1 MRLSEWRKRAPS
13 RDSVSPKV
21 QAVVDPA
28 LGMLGASSDPD
39 CWVIWGDDPGVR
51 YMILAPTQ
59 GGLIQLN
66 VRVNVAGEGPRA
78 SGKLVRWNRV
88 QLGELGLEMQG
99 GHRLI
104 SFQVESQV
112 LNGADAAADA
122 IAGFAQVLF
131 AAVDGRPAPAPSS
144 VPRRRAALGPG
155 RSTAGKG
162 AQGAV
167 AGAKP
172 RAATAK
178 ANAPSANVSTAT
190 APAAGT
196 AAAKAKP
203 AAKSAAP
210 PRAATPAVAASTSR
224 RSASKGT

>member
-28 LGMLGASSDPD
+28 LGMLGAPGDPD
-39 CWVIWGDDPGVR
+39 CWVVWGDDPGVR

-59 GGLIQLN
+59 SGLIQLN

-78 SGKLVRWNRV
+78 SGKVVRWNRV

-104 SFQVESQV
+104 SFQVETQV

-122 IAGFAQVLF
+122 IAGFAQALF
-131 AAVDGRPAPAPSS
+131 AAVDGRPAPATWATP
-144 VPRRRAALGPG
+144 PRRAAIGPG
-155 RSTAGKG
+155 RSSTGKG
-162 AQGAV
+162 A
-167 AGAKP
+167 
-172 RAATAK
+172 RAAA
-178 ANAPSANVSTAT
+178 AGAT
-190 APAAGT
+190 APAA
-196 AAAKAKP
+196 AARATKPP
-203 AAKSAAP
+203 AAP
-210 PRAATPAVAASTSR
+210 STSR

>member
-28 LGMLGASSDPD
+28 LGMLGAPGDPD
-39 CWVIWGDDPGVR
+39 CWVVWGDDPGVR

-59 GGLIQLN
+59 SGLIQLN

-78 SGKLVRWNRV
+78 SGKVVRWNRV

-104 SFQVESQV
+104 SFQVETQV
-112 LNGADAAADA
+112 LNGADATADA

-131 AAVDGRPAPAPSS
+131 AAVDGRPAPATPGT
-144 VPRRRAALGPG
+144 PPRRAAIGPG
-155 RSTAGKG
+155 RSATGMGARPAAAGGTAS
-162 AQGAV
+162 
-167 AGAKP
+167 
-172 RAATAK
+172 AATARAK
-178 ANAPSANVSTAT
+178 SPAATAPTAT
-190 APAAGT
+190 ASAART
-196 AAAKAKP
+196 AAPKAV
-203 AAKSAAP
+203 
-210 PRAATPAVAASTSR
+210 AATKSPAAASTSR

>member
-28 LGMLGASSDPD
+28 LGMLGAPGDPD
-39 CWVIWGDDPGVR
+39 CWVVWGDDPGVR

-59 GGLIQLN
+59 SGLIQLN

-78 SGKLVRWNRV
+78 SGKVVRWNRV

-104 SFQVESQV
+104 SFQVETQV
-112 LNGADAAADA
+112 LNGADATADA

-131 AAVDGRPAPAPSS
+131 AAVDGRPVPATSGTAQ
-144 VPRRRAALGPG
+144 RRAAIGPG
-155 RSTAGKG
+155 RSATGKG
-162 AQGAV
+162 ARAAAIAGTVPALAARV
-167 AGAKP
+167 TAPGAKAP
-172 RAATAK
+172 KATA
-178 ANAPSANVSTAT
+178 SAAR
-190 APAAGT
+190 T
-196 AAAKAKP
+196 AAPKAV
-203 AAKSAAP
+203 
-210 PRAATPAVAASTSR
+210 AATPPAAASTSR

>member
-21 QAVVDPA
+21 QAVVAPA
-28 LGMLGASSDPD
+28 LGMLGAPGDPD
-39 CWVIWGDDPGVR
+39 CWVVWGDDPGVR

-59 GGLIQLN
+59 SGLIQLN

-78 SGKLVRWNRV
+78 SGKVVRWNRV

-112 LNGADAAADA
+112 LNGADATADA

-131 AAVDGRPAPAPSS
+131 AAVDGRPAPATPGT
-144 VPRRRAALGPG
+144 PPRRAAIGPG
-155 RSTAGKG
+155 RSATDKG
-162 AQGAV
+162 ARPAA
-167 AGAKP
+167 AGGTAS
-172 RAATAK
+172 AATARAK
-178 ANAPSANVSTAT
+178 SPAATAPTAT
-190 APAAGT
+190 ASAART
-196 AAAKAKP
+196 AAPKAV
-203 AAKSAAP
+203 
-210 PRAATPAVAASTSR
+210 AATKSPAAASTSR

>member
-28 LGMLGASSDPD
+28 LGMLGAPGDPD
-39 CWVIWGDDPGVR
+39 CWVVWGDDPGVR

-59 GGLIQLN
+59 SGLVQLN

-78 SGKLVRWNRV
+78 SGKVVRWNRV

-104 SFQVESQV
+104 SFQVETQV
-112 LNGADAAADA
+112 LNGADAMADA

-131 AAVDGRPAPAPSS
+131 AAVDGRPAPATSGTP
-144 VPRRRAALGPG
+144 PRRAAIGPG
-155 RSTAGKG
+155 RSASGKG
-162 AQGAV
+162 G
-167 AGAKP
+167 
-172 RAATAK
+172 RAAA
-178 ANAPSANVSTAT
+178 AAAT
-190 APAAGT
+190 APAAT
-196 AAAKAKP
+196 ARPKAPAAKAPKP
-203 AAKSAAP
+203 TASATKSAAP
-210 PRAATPAVAASTSR
+210 KAVVPTKPPAVASTSR
-224 RSASKGT
+224 RSPSKGT